1 MDTTSEN
8 HIKEIK
14 PVSERQTLYVFSCSL
29 FLDFKFYKIKQKYV
43 RHESKSKAVSE
54 KRETKRGDRG
64 KGECGRAQVMSSVFN
79 IQLYNIYN
87 IHIYTYT
94 CTHIHNIHMYNI
106 YNICLYTCIHI
117 LIYIYTIYT

>member
-1 MDTTSEN
+1 MYTQWNFSALKKIKINVIWRKMDTTSEN

-64 KGECGRAQVMSSVFN
+64 KGAGYQAQ
-79 IQLYNIYN
+79 
-87 IHIYTYT
+87 
-94 CTHIHNIHMYNI
+94 
-106 YNICLYTCIHI
+106 
-117 LIYIYTIYT
+117 